1 MITKKANE
9 IMRNDFIDALMK
21 FSDGKISKEEANDIA
36 NKRLRLTDFTAED
49 SPLAHKGPR
58 WLAQRIVRSM
68 GLL

>member
-36 NKRLRLTDFTAED
+36 NKRLRLTDFTENSKNATE
-49 SPLAHKGPR
+49 R
-58 WLAQRIVRSM
+58 CERR
-68 GLL
+68 